1 LSKQQVTL
9 AHQFEQLVKTD
20 KRFEITYPVIMGLVT
35 FRLKVIVIYVSLPI
49 QALIMTINLTICAS
63 FLLQKGFESN

>member
-1 LSKQQVTL
+1 MTL

-49 QALIMTINLTICAS
+49 QAFIMTINLTICAS
-63 FLLQKGFESN
+63 FLLQKGFKSN